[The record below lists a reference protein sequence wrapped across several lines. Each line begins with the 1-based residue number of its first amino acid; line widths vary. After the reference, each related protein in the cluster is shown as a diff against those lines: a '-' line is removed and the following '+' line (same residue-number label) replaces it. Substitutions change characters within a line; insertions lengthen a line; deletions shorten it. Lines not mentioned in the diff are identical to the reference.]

1 LRAPCLWPTGKHK
14 HCWKQENTG
23 DCDPEGEGLK
33 EILEGLAVAEHHG
46 EFNASRRKKLAS
58 VSGKL
63 SIQPRPKE
71 MALAAESIRQR
82 IWLPPRDSNPD
93 MLIQSQGD
101 ALSYTLSTVGLA
113 EL

>member
-1 LRAPCLWPTGKHK
+1 MVVLRGSAVDWPIAFFCRMFCGLDFLRAPCLWPTGKHK
-14 HCWKQENTG
+14 HCWKQENAG

-71 MALAAESIRQR
+71 MALAAES
-82 IWLPPRDSNPD
+82 
-93 MLIQSQGD
+93 
-101 ALSYTLSTVGLA
+101 
-113 EL
+113 